1 MVCIQR
7 TTMENVTTYFIVGY
21 AGGTAGDLITALLNP
36 TDVELDGTR
45 VIVPD
50 HRVKL
55 KKPRRFADDEA
66 KNKYIQEFKNTVSLS
81 SHDLEYHIRKHHPF
95 IGITVRYKLAYWA
108 AERFK
113 DLHSDNIW
121 RQMGNGT
128 VEDYAEAMAFDY
140 TMGYLDNL
148 LNFVYDAV
156 SNLEHAQL
164 EGEVIHKF
172 KEELRAVRLD
182 LFHERSK
189 TMSRLHTILAVKQS
203 TKQIEN
209 QVNLLFADYRDRSV
223 E

>member
-1 MVCIQR
+1 MKAEAQGANVSLDEKEKDMVSK
-7 TTMENVTTYFIVGY
+7 TTLPILK
-21 AGGTAGDLITALLNP
+21 LITLHVALKG
-36 TDVELDGTR
+36 DG
-45 VIVPD
+45 
-50 HRVKL
+50 
-55 KKPRRFADDEA
+55 A
-66 KNKYIQEFKNTVSLS
+66 KYS
-81 SHDLEYHIRKHHPF
+81 
-95 IGITVRYKLAYWA
+95 
-108 AERFK
+108 
-113 DLHSDNIW
+113 
-121 RQMGNGT
+121 